1 MRRSNWAVAVLLA
14 AGLVGTA
21 SLASRAA
28 DEKAAGAGEAKASA
42 TEKPAKKSS
51 SAAKAPRLFKPWSDM
66 SSLSDDQ
73 KTKIADI
80 RKKSNEERKQIEQR
94 EHDAIMALLN
104 DDQKAE
110 AEKLTAATK
119 KSGMKKE
126 TAGAEK
132 GAEGAEKKEAK

>member
-14 AGLVGTA
+14 AGIIGTA

-28 DEKAAGAGEAKASA
+28 DEKAAGDKAAPTS
-42 TEKPAKKSS
+42 TEKTAKKS
-51 SAAKAPRLFKPWSDM
+51 AKAPRLTKPWSDM

-73 KTKIADI
+73 KMKIADI
-80 RKKSNEERKQIEQR
+80 HKKSLEEKKAIDQK

-110 AEKLTAATK
+110 AEKFAAAAK
-119 KSGMKKE
+119 KTMKKD
-126 TAGAEK
+126 AGAAA
-132 GAEGAEKKEAK
+132 AEGAEKKEEK

>member
-14 AGLVGTA
+14 AGIIGSA

-28 DEKAAGAGEAKASA
+28 DEKAAGDKAAPTS
-42 TEKPAKKSS
+42 TEKTAKKS
-51 SAAKAPRLFKPWSDM
+51 AKSPRLTKPWSDM

-73 KTKIADI
+73 KMKIADLH
-80 RKKSNEERKQIEQR
+80 KKSLEEKKAIDQK

-110 AEKLTAATK
+110 AEKFAAAAK
-119 KSGMKKE
+119 KTGMKKE
-126 TAGAEK
+126 AGAA
-132 GAEGAEKKEAK
+132 AEGAEKKEAK

>member
-14 AGLVGTA
+14 AGIIGSA

-28 DEKAAGAGEAKASA
+28 DEKTTGDKAAPTS
-42 TEKPAKKSS
+42 TEKPAKKS
-51 SAAKAPRLFKPWSDM
+51 AKAPRLTKPWSDM

-80 RKKSNEERKQIEQR
+80 HKKSLEEKKAIEQK

-104 DDQKAE
+104 ADQKAE
-110 AEKLTAATK
+110 AEKLAAATK
-119 KSGMKKE
+119 KTGMKKE
-126 TAGAEK
+126 AGAGEK
-132 GAEGAEKKEAK
+132 SAGGAEKKEEK